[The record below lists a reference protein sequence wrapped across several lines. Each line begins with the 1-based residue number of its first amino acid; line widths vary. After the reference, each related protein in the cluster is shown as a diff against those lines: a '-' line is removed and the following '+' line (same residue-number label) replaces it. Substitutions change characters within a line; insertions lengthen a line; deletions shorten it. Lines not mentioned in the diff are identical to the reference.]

1 MRSRIRRG
9 DHRYKINLPAPPSR
23 LPPRRHPLATAVASC
38 CLLILLLLLLLVPF
52 LRSLSHPFSI
62 PPDYRIACAITLLA
76 CSTVVHCTSAVSR
89 GPHHE
94 YSRRLSCEKMKQK
107 LSISAKTKSARCS
120 LRDHKFYLF
129 VFFLFFSLFCYFF
142 FTGTSVDG
150 IETLCSPPGFLI
162 RSLIVL

>member
-23 LPPRRHPLATAVASC
+23 LPPRQHPLATAVASC

-94 YSRRLSCEKMKQK
+94 YSRRLSCEKRSKNFRYPRRRNLHDVACEITNFIS
-107 LSISAKTKSARCS
+107 LSSTS
-120 LRDHKFYLF
+120 
-129 VFFLFFSLFCYFF
+129 FSL
-142 FTGTSVDG
+142 
-150 IETLCSPPGFLI
+150 SPATF
-162 RSLIVL
+162 SLPELLSMVSRRFVLRVVF